1 MIDNFELAKQHF
13 VIMYK
18 KEYDKDEVWG
28 LKEKRKRKELHRSIK
43 SLWNVAPISHRLD
56 GVGSVL

>member
-18 KEYDKDEVWG
+18 KEYDKHEVWG

-43 SLWNVAPISHRLD
+43 SLWISHRLD